1 MNHLSNFKKLLR
13 QLHFYYDYYAYT
25 IENEDTRLRV
35 EHQVTLID
43 QSIQELLPDLQRAS
57 ERRWATQYIS
67 LRQSF
72 EETNSNYYQITMS
85 TYKQQY
91 YLLIDTLDNLVKSL
105 TRTSYYDAS

>member
-35 EHQVTLID
+35 DRQVTLID
-43 QSIQELLPDLQRAS
+43 QSIKELLPDLQRES
-57 ERRWATQYIS
+57 ERRWATQYIN
-67 LRQSF
+67 LRRSF
-72 EETNSNYYQITMS
+72 EETNSNYYQVTMS

-105 TRTSYYDAS
+105 ARTNYYNAS